1 MSDTEDTQQQEDNT
15 KPDNQ
20 EEQREQRAFSQD
32 DVNRIV
38 ARERKKLEDDLRS
51 RPTKEELEELKLQ
64 LRKIHDEKEL
74 AGKSE
79 LEKLTHAHQ
88 RELEKLTHKLT
99 QIEEES
105 KVRETEAATAKTQLD
120 SYRIRTAFS
129 GALSKAGVYAE
140 AADDAL
146 DVLLGRIKDVEF
158 KNDSILATY
167 GDTMDESPEGIAK
180 LFLEDKKH
188 FATAKIGGAGTK
200 APTNAVRAGQNVADL
215 SMDQLAEMAGDW
227 PSA

>member
-1 MSDTEDTQQQEDNT
+1 MAEADDQQQDDV
-15 KPDNQ
+15 KLDDK

-51 RPTKEELEELKLQ
+51 RPTSDEFEELKTQ
-64 LRKIHDEKEL
+64 LRNIHDEKEM
-74 AGKSE
+74 AGKTN
-79 LEKLTHAHQ
+79 LEKIQHSHE
-88 RELEKLTHKLT
+88 REIEKLTHKQT
-99 QIEEES
+99 QLEEER
-105 KVRETEAATAKTQLD
+105 KTRETEAVAAKKQLD
-120 SYRIRTAFS
+120 DYRVRTAFG

-158 KNDSILATY
+158 KDDSILATY

-188 FATAKIGGAGTK
+188 FATAKVGGAGTK
-200 APTNAVRAGQNVADL
+200 APTNAVRSGQNIADL
-215 SMDQLAEMAGDW
+215 SMDQLAELAGDW
-227 PSA
+227 PT